1 VSLRG
6 WHAPRYERHAP
17 RSKRRLC
24 GCGHGEIT
32 YVLPTSE
39 RSSATLA
46 GVGTVPLAEQMHVVV
61 CGARF
66 AALKELLLDALG
78 GGGQTSAQA
87 LVVDSR
93 APAGLA
99 SRRQPASSFVG
110 IGIAG
115 YGRRRRRVGGCSVVS
130 GGSRG
135 SRLVRLLVGLV
146 GLFGLLR
153 DGRGWQQ
160 SEQEQT
166 RNDQG
171 QQPWMAGRG
180 SGACHGCALRAEGER
195 AEGQPAATRMTR
207 ASDTREKLIQTENS
221 TLCSVVC
228 GVYGR

>member
-1 VSLRG
+1 MRG
-6 WHAPRYERHAP
+6 WHAP

-39 RSSATLA
+39 RSSATLT

-61 CGARF
+61 GGARF

-110 IGIAG
+110 CIGIAG
-115 YGRRRRRVGGCSVVS
+115 CGRRRRRVGGCSVVS

-180 SGACHGCALRAEGER
+180 SGACHGW
-195 AEGQPAATRMTR
+195 
-207 ASDTREKLIQTENS
+207 
-221 TLCSVVC
+221 TLSVA
-228 GVYGR
+228 R